1 MLRDVMSFLAGLAA
15 LGATAASAEP
25 QWVTHPGAAAAAA
38 ERRPIVLQFRKTI
51 DLISAPRSFFVRV
64 SADNRYVLYVN
75 GMRVDAGPS
84 RGDLAHWR
92 YRRIDIAKHLRA
104 GGNVIAAHVWNAAGA
119 APVAQMSARTGFWLD
134 AEGDAAALDSGSG
147 WQVRVDP
154 SRRIIHAQPV
164 MVAAVG
170 RGKYYAGS
178 AMEAEDKALAV
189 DWLGGAPG
197 ADWVAAVPAVTEG
210 ALPWTLVEDRL
221 PQMRYALAP
230 IGRVVRAE
238 GIPAAR
244 FPGRPLTIPTRSTA
258 ILLIDTGRNQ
268 AAFPELTVS
277 GGKGAELHLSYA
289 EALYD
294 AEKNY
299 LANRSQIEGGTLLG
313 LTDTFKPDGGAN
325 RAFHPLWWRTWR
337 FVELKVTTG
346 DQPLVLNRFVRHET
360 GYPFVTKARFV
371 SDDPELNRI
380 WQVGWDTVRLDAHET
395 FMDTAYW
402 EQLQYAGDTRI
413 EALASYAVS
422 GDGRLGAQAL
432 DAFAHS
438 AEGGLPKSRYP
449 SSLKQSIPP
458 FALLWIGML
467 HDYWTWQRDVAPVRR
482 NFGVMR
488 STLDWYAK
496 YVGADGLVGTTPG
509 WEFIDWRLGL
519 DNYPQTRDPKQ
530 TERCIVSLFYL
541 GALRQAADLEDAL
554 GEPARLATNRATA
567 AKLAEAIQRLC
578 WSAERGLYADQ
589 PDKTSFSQHANALA
603 VLYDVAPQERQREI
617 LERITVPGKGI
628 AAPEGITPT
637 TYYFA
642 FYLVRAFDHAG
653 LADRYPNLL
662 KTWRDLL
669 GQNFTTWPET
679 PDPSRSDSHAW
690 TAHPTA
696 DLLGLVAGIRPAA
709 PGFARVGIEPHL
721 GRIGSLD
728 AAMPH
733 PAGLIQTRYR
743 RVGNALDVTIVLP
756 AGLFGD
762 FVIGRERRALKPGV
776 NRFSTIASAER

>member
-1 MLRDVMSFLAGLAA
+1 MIRLATKFFAGLAA
-15 LGATAASAEP
+15 FGATAASAEP
-25 QWVTHPGAAAAAA
+25 QWVTHPVAVAAAA
-38 ERRPIVLQFRKTI
+38 ERKPIVLQFRKAF
-51 DLISAPRSFFVRV
+51 DLARVPRSTFVRV

-75 GMRVDAGPS
+75 GARVDAGPS

-104 GGNVIAAHVWNAAGA
+104 GSNVIAAQVWNAAGA

-134 AEGDAAALDSGSG
+134 AEGDASALDSGSG

-154 SRRIIHAQPV
+154 SRRFLPAQPA
-164 MVAAVG
+164 MIATVG
-170 RGKYYAGS
+170 RNKYYVGGAIEQQDAGL
-178 AMEAEDKALAV
+178 AL
-189 DWLGGAPG
+189 DWLGAAPG
-197 ADWVAAVPAVTEG
+197 GEWVAAVPAVTEG
-210 ALPWTLVEDRL
+210 GGPWTLVEDRL
-221 PQMRYALAP
+221 PQMRYQLAP

-238 GIPAAR
+238 GMSAAR
-244 FPGRPLTIPTRSTA
+244 FPDRPLTIPARSTVT
-258 ILLIDTGRNQ
+258 LLIDTGRNQ

-277 GGKGAELHLSYA
+277 GGKGAEVRLTYA

-294 AEKNY
+294 AQQNY
-299 LANRSQIEGGTLLG
+299 LANRAQVDGGTLLG

-325 RAFHPLWWRTWR
+325 RAFQPLWWRAWR
-337 FVELKVTTG
+337 FVELKVATG
-346 DQPLVLNRFVRHET
+346 DQPLVLQRFVRHET
-360 GYPFVTKARFV
+360 GYPFQTKARFV
-371 SDDPELNRI
+371 SDDPTLNRI
-380 WQVGWDTVRLDAHET
+380 WQVGWDTVKLDAHET

-413 EALASYAVS
+413 EALVSYAVS

-432 DAFAHS
+432 DAFANS

-467 HDYWTWQRDVAPVRR
+467 HDYWMWQADAAPVRR
-482 NFGVMR
+482 NLPVMR

-509 WEFIDWRLGL
+509 WEFIDWRPGL
-519 DNYPQTRDPKQ
+519 DNYPQTRDPRQ
-530 TERCIVSLFYL
+530 TEQCIVSLFYL
-541 GALRQAADLEDAL
+541 GALRQAADLEEAL
-554 GEPARLATNRATA
+554 GDPARSAPNRAA
-567 AKLAEAIQRLC
+567 ADRLREAIQRQC

-589 PDKTSFSQHANALA
+589 PGKTSFSQHANVLA
-603 VLYDVAPQERQREI
+603 VLYDVAPKESQRAL
-617 LERITVPGKGI
+617 LERIVVPGKGI

-653 LADRYPNLL
+653 LAGRYPALL

-696 DLLGLVAGIRPAA
+696 DLLGLVAGIRSAA
-709 PGFARVGIEPHL
+709 PGFARVRIEPHL
-721 GRIGSLD
+721 GTLGRLD

-733 PAGLIQTRYR
+733 PAGLIETRYR
-743 RVGNALDVTIVLP
+743 RSSTALDVTVILP
-756 AGLFGD
+756 PGLSGD
-762 FVIGRERRALKPGV
+762 FVLNGERRALAPGS
-776 NRFSTIASAER
+776 NRFRTIASPDR

>member
-1 MLRDVMSFLAGLAA
+1 MPRFASKLIAA
-15 LGATAASAEP
+15 LAVFGATAASAEP
-25 QWVTHPGAAAAAA
+25 QWVTHPEAAAAAA
-38 ERRPIVLQFRKTI
+38 ARKPIVLQFRKAF
-51 DLISAPRSFFVRV
+51 DLARVPRSTFVRV

-75 GMRVDAGPS
+75 GARVDAGPS

-104 GGNVIAAHVWNAAGA
+104 GSNVIAAQVWNAAGA

-134 AEGDAAALDSGSG
+134 AEDDAAALDSGSG
-147 WQVRVDP
+147 WEVRVDP
-154 SRRIIHAQPV
+154 SRRLIHAQPV
-164 MVAAVG
+164 MMTTVG
-170 RGKYYAGS
+170 RNKYYVGG
-178 AMEAEDKALAV
+178 AMEQQDAAPDGGEWTAV
-189 DWLGGAPG
+189 
-197 ADWVAAVPAVTEG
+197 VPAVTAG
-210 ALPWTLVEDRL
+210 APPWTLIQDRL
-221 PQMRYALAP
+221 PQMRYDLAP
-230 IGRVVRAE
+230 IGRVVRAQ
-238 GIPAAR
+238 GIAAAR
-244 FPGRPLTIPTRSTA
+244 FPERPLTIPARSTVT
-258 ILLIDTGRNQ
+258 LLIDTGRNQ

-277 GGKGAELHLSYA
+277 GGKGAEVRLTYA

-294 AEKNY
+294 AQQNY
-299 LANRSQIEGGTLLG
+299 LTDRAQIEGGTLLG
-313 LTDTFKPDGGAN
+313 LTDTFKPDGGGN

-337 FVELKVTTG
+337 FLELKVTTA
-346 DQPLVLNRFVRHET
+346 DQPLVLNHFVRHET
-360 GYPFVTKARFV
+360 GYPFATKARFI
-371 SDDPELNRI
+371 SDDPALNRI
-380 WQVGWDTVRLDAHET
+380 WQVGWDTVKLDAHET

-413 EALASYAVS
+413 EALVSYAVS

-438 AEGGLPKSRYP
+438 AEDGLPKSRYP

-467 HDYWTWQRDVAPVRR
+467 HDYWMWQADAAPVRR
-482 NFGVMR
+482 NLGVMR

-509 WEFIDWRLGL
+509 WEFIDWRPGL

-530 TERCIVSLFYL
+530 TEQCIVSLFYL
-541 GALRQAADLEDAL
+541 GALRQAADLEQAL
-554 GEPARLATNRATA
+554 GEPVRAAPDRAAADRLR
-567 AKLAEAIQRLC
+567 EAIQRLC

-589 PDKTSFSQHANALA
+589 PDKTSFSQHANVLA
-603 VLYDVAPQERQREI
+603 VLYDVAPKARQREV
-617 LERITVPGKGI
+617 LERIVVPGKGI

-642 FYLVRAFDHAG
+642 FYLARAFDHAG
-653 LADRYPNLL
+653 LADRYPDLL
-662 KTWRDLL
+662 ETWRDLL
-669 GQNFTTWPET
+669 RQNFTTWPET

-709 PGFARVGIEPHL
+709 PGFARVRIEPHL
-721 GRIGSLD
+721 GSLQRLD

-733 PAGLIQTRYR
+733 ALGQIEARYR
-743 RVGNALDVTIVLP
+743 RSGQALDVTIILPPGLAGEFVL
-756 AGLFGD
+756 GT
-762 FVIGRERRALKPGV
+762 ERRELKPGT
-776 NRFSTIASAER
+776 NRFRTIASTDR